1 MVEVKGICIAK
12 IKEHSPVE
20 VVCGSDMSYE
30 NDHSFFFFFFFLR
43 TMRDD
48 YDIDVESPRR
58 IRYDGLRRVSYS
70 LVGLN

>member
-1 MVEVKGICIAK
+1 MVEVKGICIAR

-30 NDHSFFFFFFFLR
+30 NDHSFFFFFLR
-43 TMRDD
+43 TTRDD

-70 LVGLN
+70 LLGFN

>member
-1 MVEVKGICIAK
+1 MVVICHMKMI
-12 IKEHSPVE
+12 IL
-20 VVCGSDMSYE
+20 
-30 NDHSFFFFFFFLR
+30 FFFFFLR

-70 LVGLN
+70 LVGFN